1 MIRKLY
7 RSVVPI
13 GIRKHIWSLRSN
25 INMII
30 RMCIIKNQERPF
42 VKNRRQI
49 IKYLDEL
56 PKMGGVQNFKKYLLS
71 SNRITTHILY
81 FRMTSQKNIPLLI
94 SQSCMMKRAYLMYCT
109 KVGNCTEKRIGLIRY

>member
-25 INMII
+25 IN
-30 RMCIIKNQERPF
+30 KFFKERPF